1 MFLLTY
7 CSSISIFQVLQ
18 LMLPLRHNFRHFGG
32 SWAQRQVFNLT
43 LIQAAVKSEKKS
55 VAKGLIA
62 ELKAQKPCS
71 RQLDEIL
78 KAL

>member
-1 MFLLTY
+1 
-7 CSSISIFQVLQ
+7 
-18 LMLPLRHNFRHFGG
+18 MLPLRHNFRQFGG

-43 LIQAAVKSEKKS
+43 LIQAAIKAKKVS

-62 ELKAQKPCS
+62 ELKAQKPRS
-71 RQLDEIL
+71 RRLDEIL